1 MRFSLERKES
11 KMVCRTR
18 KRNVGDS
25 TTRKVK
31 DRYTCDANNSDALNV
46 NLGELREDKRT
57 KEQVCWKEKS
67 DASIRFGKIREKED
81 AYIEVEKYVEKT
93 HWQDNELQQ
102 ILECEKDGETH
113 MIKYRKLRDISNI
126 VRKTERGGKLIFGKQ
141 FIEEMV
147 KPKEEKVVIKAR
159 EMKELKRKAK
169 IEIECKR

>member
-1 MRFSLERKES
+1 MKGKKAKWFAELEKE
-11 KMVCRTR
+11 MLE
-18 KRNVGDS
+18 DS

-57 KEQVCWKEKS
+57 KEWVCWKEKS
-67 DASIRFGKIREKED
+67 DASISFGKIREKED

-113 MIKYRKLRDISNI
+113 MIKRRKLRDISNI
-126 VRKTERGGKLIFGKQ
+126 VKKTERGGKLIFGKQ